1 MTGEEC
7 GGVKYPSTSVVLL
20 HFSVLSLTLSSL
32 FCSFIPRTQ
41 ELDHPHGA
49 KVFTRQ
55 PARVTR
61 VARGSGTSSREV
73 QELLPPADLFR
84 MFFGDSFSMDGNGRF
99 IYTVCL

>member
-1 MTGEEC
+1 M
-7 GGVKYPSTSVVLL
+7 
-20 HFSVLSLTLSSL
+20 LSLILSSL

-49 KVFTRQ
+49 KVFTQQ

-73 QELLPPADLFR
+73 QELPPADLFR
-84 MFFGDSFSMDGNGRF
+84 MVFGDSFSMDGNGRS
-99 IYTVCL
+99 IYIQCASDYQP

>member
-1 MTGEEC
+1 MGRI
-7 GGVKYPSTSVVLL
+7 TSIVHL
-20 HFSVLSLTLSSL
+20 HLFLPILPLASLPYTLP
-32 FCSFIPRTQ
+32 CAQ

-73 QELLPPADLFR
+73 QELLTQYTKFAQVVKKMGGIKGLFK
-84 MFFGDSFSMDGNGRF
+84 G
-99 IYTVCL
+99 